1 MPCCDCFQA
10 DRRRE
15 WTSGRKWIGSP
26 RCCPSPHADFPCLT
40 QACLHPLHPGVCA
53 TAPQPSSPTADG
65 CCCTNWT
72 ATASG
77 LCPAARSSLARA
89 RAMPWRAS
97 CKKSWA
103 RTGARASPWA
113 PWPWWLRIFLPTGGA
128 YHEIGLYLRANPLP
142 GSPLAATDGP
152 YDGVEG
158 ARRLVFAWFSA
169 AELAG
174 LDIRPAF
181 LRAFLGDFLKQE
193 PAGVLHIVHRDTPS
207 QKTDGTAGAH
217 QHTALTTG

>member
-53 TAPQPSSPTADG
+53 TAQQPSSPTADG
-65 CCCTNWT
+65 CCCTSWT

-113 PWPWWLRIFLPTGGA
+113 PWPWWLRIFLPMGA
-128 YHEIGLYLRANPLP
+128 CRTTRSGCICAPALCP
-142 GSPLAATDGP
+142 AA
-152 YDGVEG
+152 
-158 ARRLVFAWFSA
+158 RWQRLMAWFSA

-193 PAGVLHIVHRDTPS
+193 PEGVLHIVHRDTPP

>member
-1 MPCCDCFQA
+1 MPDPSLPPSTPPWCVRHRAAALVTHGGRVLLHQLDGDSFWALPGGAIEPGESACDALARELQEELGA
-10 DRRRE
+10 DRG
-15 WTSGRKWIGSP
+15 TCIAVGSLVVV
-26 RCCPSPHADFPCLT
+26 AENFF
-40 QACLHPLHPGVCA
+40 AYGGV
-53 TAPQPSSPTADG
+53 S
-65 CCCTNWT
+65 
-72 ATASG
+72 
-77 LCPAARSSLARA
+77 
-89 RAMPWRAS
+89 
-97 CKKSWA
+97 
-103 RTGARASPWA
+103 
-113 PWPWWLRIFLPTGGA
+113 

-193 PAGVLHIVHRDTPS
+193 PAGVLHIVHRDTPP